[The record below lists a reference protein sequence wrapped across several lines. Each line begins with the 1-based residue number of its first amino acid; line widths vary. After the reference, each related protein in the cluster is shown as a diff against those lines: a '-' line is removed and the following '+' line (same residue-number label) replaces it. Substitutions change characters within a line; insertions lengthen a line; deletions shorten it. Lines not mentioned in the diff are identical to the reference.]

1 MAMVPNSATDDP
13 ETPASPAISKA
24 LRGKGIRAPM
34 KMKTPG
40 MGEML
45 GAPRPRGAAAMGKI
59 TPSLSPYET
68 PKEMAKGGSVSAS
81 KRADG
86 CCVRGKTKGKMV

>member
-1 MAMVPNSATDDP
+1 MAMVPTQVEDP
-13 ETPASPAISKA
+13 DVPVTPR
-24 LRGKGIRAPM
+24 LREGRRAPM